1 MRLKKELFMIF
12 VLFII
17 LYLTKNFY
25 DSYRLFVFFIPVYL
39 WLLYTDLRNYYSY
52 YSIIRFTA
60 FFSWQKKLMLILG
73 EYSIIGALIL
83 SIDNVFISNMPANT
97 ALIGALF
104 LQYFLFL
111 SLLGIIL
118 IIPKLSYRR
127 SIIIEV
133 TLFILSMTDFTI
145 FRFITT
151 LYDLRPIK
159 GNNIFLSIIYF
170 IMLNIILYSVYLIK
184 NKFEGGSYEYS

>member
-1 MRLKKELFMIF
+1 M
-12 VLFII
+12 
-17 LYLTKNFY
+17 
-25 DSYRLFVFFIPVYL
+25 FFIPVYL

-127 SIIIEV
+127 SIIIGV